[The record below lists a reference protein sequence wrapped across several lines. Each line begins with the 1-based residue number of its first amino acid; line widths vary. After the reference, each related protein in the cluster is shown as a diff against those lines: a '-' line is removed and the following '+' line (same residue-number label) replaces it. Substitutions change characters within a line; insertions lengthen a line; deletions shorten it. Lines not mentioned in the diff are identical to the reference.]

1 MLADGYYLGVETM
14 KRMGIR
20 ELKAHMSE
28 AIREVGEGQT
38 IEVTNHG
45 EVVALLMPARRR
57 VNEKQVRAALARLD
71 ALATEIG
78 KHVTEPTNVAEM
90 ISEMRR

>member
-1 MLADGYYLGVETM
+1 M

-20 ELKAHMSE
+20 ELKTHMSE
-28 AIREVGEGQT
+28 AIREVQAGEA

-45 EVVALLMPARRR
+45 EVVALLVPARRT
-57 VNEKQVRAALARLD
+57 VDKEQVKAALASLD
-71 ALATEIG
+71 ALRAEMG
-78 KHVTEPTNVAEM
+78 RHVTEPTDVAAM

>member
-1 MLADGYYLGVETM
+1 M

-20 ELKAHMSE
+20 ELKSHMSE
-28 AIREVGEGQT
+28 VIRQVQAGEA

-45 EVVALLMPARRR
+45 EVVALLVPARRE
-57 VNEKQVRAALARLD
+57 VNREQVRAALASLD
-71 ALATEIG
+71 ALAAEIG

>member
-1 MLADGYYLGVETM
+1 M

-45 EVVALLMPARRR
+45 EVVALLVPARRSVDR
-57 VNEKQVRAALARLD
+57 EKVREALASLD
-71 ALATEIG
+71 ALAAEID
-78 KHVTEPTNVAEM
+78 KHVTGPVNVAEM

>member
-1 MLADGYYLGVETM
+1 M

-20 ELKAHMSE
+20 ELKAHMSD

-38 IEVTNHG
+38 IEVTHHG
-45 EVVALLMPARRR
+45 EVVALLVPARRS
-57 VNEKQVRAALARLD
+57 VDKEKVREALASLD
-71 ALATEIG
+71 ALAAEID
-78 KHVTEPTNVAEM
+78 KHVPGPVNVAEI

>member
-1 MLADGYYLGVETM
+1 M

-20 ELKAHMSE
+20 ELKAHMSD
-28 AIREVGEGQT
+28 ALREVGEGQT

-45 EVVALLMPARRR
+45 EVVALLVPARRS
-57 VNEKQVRAALARLD
+57 VDKEKVREALASLD
-71 ALATEIG
+71 ALAAEID
-78 KHVTEPTNVAEM
+78 KHVPGPVNVAEI